1 MNKTNRLDTLRLML
15 RRSSFAKQS
24 DIVREL
30 RAAGFACS
38 QATLSGD
45 LRRLQATRVRTRAGY
60 KYVLPEDKGYERV
73 VQPRTLPD
81 YVQQTGIESVNFA
94 EPLVVLH
101 TRLGY
106 APGIAA
112 DLKAQKLD
120 CVAGIVADADTIFV
134 ARTDDADRQEFLEQL
149 SGSIPALKTIM
160 L

>member
-1 MNKTNRLDTLRLML
+1 ML

-120 CVAGIVADADTIFV
+120 CVAGIVADAEFGCKEKSQQ
-134 ARTDDADRQEFLEQL
+134 ARADDADRQEFLEQL